1 MAYIAALYDLAPKV
15 SGHHEGAHQKLA
27 PRWLLA
33 YVLAAL
39 TQIGTCVTLT
49 MFVAS
54 AKIILTVYVVLAVIL
69 AMRVH

>member
-1 MAYIAALYDLAPKV
+1 
-15 SGHHEGAHQKLA
+15 
-27 PRWLLA
+27 
-33 YVLAAL
+33 VLAAL

-54 AKIILTVYVVLAVIL
+54 AKIILTAYVVLAVIL